1 MWNTSTLSNPEDLL
15 HSLRDLR
22 RDVNTEARDLYTR
35 WLPHIERRAFCI
47 GAFNLAC
54 YLALRQRDLR
64 SLQSAL
70 MPWGLSSL
78 GRSEARVLP
87 NLDAVIATL
96 EKLVDPST
104 NPRHPHLSAF
114 FRGQRMLDYH
124 TDRLF
129 GPEPLPHRHV
139 RIMVTFPSTA
149 ADDYAFVR
157 ELVRRGMNC
166 ARINCA
172 HDDADVWSAMVAN
185 VRRAATEVG
194 RHCTILMDL
203 GGPKSRTADISDEK
217 MRLKVA
223 DRFLLTKEAVSKP
236 GDGYVMAVR
245 CALPEVFDQ
254 LEAGQSVWI
263 DDGKL
268 GAVIE
273 RLIPEGAVLRVIHA
287 RAKGER
293 IKPEK
298 GLNFPETDLRL
309 DPLTADDLTA
319 LDFAAHNADMIGY
332 SFVQE
337 ARDIEHLQ
345 DELKA
350 RRGDDWRKL
359 AIIAKIETRRAI
371 ANLPELIVS
380 AAGEQPFGVMIARG
394 DLGVEVGYE
403 RMAEIQEEIL
413 WLCEAAHIPVIWAT
427 EVLERFVSKGTPS
440 RSEMTDAA
448 MSVRAECVMLNK
460 GPYQA
465 EAVTILDNVLTRM
478 QEHQTKKTPQ
488 LRALKAWQDVVAR
501 NEA

>member
-1 MWNTSTLSNPEDLL
+1 
-15 HSLRDLR
+15 
-22 RDVNTEARDLYTR
+22 
-35 WLPHIERRAFCI
+35 
-47 GAFNLAC
+47 
-54 YLALRQRDLR
+54 
-64 SLQSAL
+64 
-70 MPWGLSSL
+70 
-78 GRSEARVLP
+78 
-87 NLDAVIATL
+87 
-96 EKLVDPST
+96 
-104 NPRHPHLSAF
+104 
-114 FRGQRMLDYH
+114 MLDYH
-124 TDRLF
+124 THRLF
-129 GPEPLPHRHV
+129 GAAGTRTARRV

-149 ADDYAFVR
+149 AEDYTFVR
-157 ELVRRGMNC
+157 DLIRRGMDC

-172 HDDADVWSAMVAN
+172 HDTPEEWGAMVAN
-185 VRRAATEVG
+185 VRRAAAEVG
-194 RHCTILMDL
+194 RHCSILMDL

-217 MRLKVA
+217 ARLEKG
-223 DRFLLTKEAVSKP
+223 DRFLLTRTAIKP
-236 GDGYVMAVR
+236 GDEYKLAVR

-254 LEAGQSVWI
+254 LEVGHGVWI

-273 RLIPEGAVLRVIHA
+273 RLIPEGAVLRVTHA
-287 RAKGER
+287 RSKGER
-293 IKPEK
+293 IRPEK
-298 GLNFPETDLRL
+298 GLNFPDTDLRL
-309 DPLTADDLTA
+309 DPLTEDDLMA
-319 LDFAAHNADMIGY
+319 LDFVAQHADMIGY

-337 ARDIEHLQ
+337 AGDIEHLQ
-345 DELKA
+345 SELRA
-350 RRGDDWRKL
+350 RLGDRWRRI
-359 AIIAKIETRRAI
+359 AVIAKIETRRAI

-488 LRALKAWQDVVAR
+488 LRALKAWQEVVAG